1 MKRFYFSQEEKNIH
15 IKFIVCGFLYCII
28 MDCIYW
34 CEFNSF
40 LNWTNYCSEIYSKHK
55 KENRENDQALEVE
68 MKEHIDKNKSQ
79 IYKYKL
85 QDVNFPYYEEIIYE
99 KEDYEKIIE
108 VEIIEELYE
117 KVIEVENIGESYEKV
132 IEVSNI
138 GESHEK
144 VVEEEN
150 IEKSQKEH
158 IQINQLGCEVD
169 IPIDKIVAFIHNIT

>member
-1 MKRFYFSQEEKNIH
+1 MKRFYFSQGEKNIH

-28 MDCIYW
+28 MDCIHW

-40 LNWTNYCSEIYSKHK
+40 LNGTNYCSETYSKHK

-79 IYKYKL
+79 IYKYKV
-85 QDVNFPYYEEIIYE
+85 QDINFPYYEESIYE
-99 KEDYEKIIE
+99 KEP
-108 VEIIEELYE
+108 YE
-117 KVIEVENIGESYEKV
+117 KVIEVENIEEPYEKV
-132 IEVSNI
+132 IEVRNI
-138 GESHEK
+138 GEPHEK
-144 VVEEEN
+144 VIEEEN

>member
-1 MKRFYFSQEEKNIH
+1 
-15 IKFIVCGFLYCII
+15 
-28 MDCIYW
+28 
-34 CEFNSF
+34 
-40 LNWTNYCSEIYSKHK
+40 
-55 KENRENDQALEVE
+55 

-132 IEVSNI
+132 IEVRNI
-138 GESHEK
+138 EESHEK

>member
-117 KVIEVENIGESYEKV
+117 KVIEVENIGES
-132 IEVSNI
+132 
-138 GESHEK
+138 HEK